1 MGSEIQLTEWENTF
15 CASLCARQPGMVVQS
30 LEEQRVI
37 WSLVKIAQHMA
48 LSGWGCRDVRVWS
61 SISQYEISTRDPD
74 KIAQFD
80 RCSLPEMLVTFLKE
94 TRARKEDGADVP
106 KEGIL
111 VLTDLDVIL
120 EMDPVESRRALREAL
135 FEISERKLRKTVVI
149 VGKPFTI
156 PEEIAADVRIVT
168 FELPT
173 VAEIREM
180 ISEIAADLAQQKS
193 HSHIRPTAEQI
204 GSFARACGGLT
215 ESEARALVRLSLA
228 KYEAL
233 DDRSVDLA
241 IKEKAAIVRRG
252 GALDVIE
259 SDHGID
265 DVGGLDNL
273 KAYLEVVGGMIK
285 DPDAAKAFGLELPS
299 GFLFTGVPGC
309 GKSYMCEAIAKY
321 WNLPLLRFD
330 VGRAFGGIVGETEA
344 NIRKMIATAEAI
356 KPCVLM
362 IDELEKGLSSGG
374 ERDGGTSERV
384 KQSLLS
390 WLNDK
395 SDQICVIATAN
406 DLAKLES
413 MPELI
418 RAGRFDAVFFVD
430 LPDFRSRLE
439 ILQIHL
445 KKTGHSM
452 PLEALTEAATASKG
466 YSGAE
471 IKVAVQS
478 ALRKA
483 FVANPR
489 PKEPSVEMLVE
500 AIEEMVPLSKSMA
513 EPIARLRKWCAEGRA
528 RPAGATLDSD
538 EQDTKTFE
546 DHGLPILFNQPKK
559 K

>member
-1 MGSEIQLTEWENTF
+1 MAADIQLTDWENSF

-30 LEEQRVI
+30 LEEQRVV
-37 WSLVKIAQHMA
+37 WSIVKIAQHMA
-48 LSGWGCRDVRVWS
+48 LNRWGCRDVRVWS
-61 SISQYEISTRDPD
+61 AVSLYEISTKDPEQ
-74 KIAQFD
+74 ITRLD
-80 RCSLPEMLVTFLKE
+80 RCSLPEALSAFLKE
-94 TRARKEDGADVP
+94 TREKDGVEVP

-120 EMDPVESRRALREAL
+120 EADPVESRRALREAL

-149 VGKPFTI
+149 LGKPFTI

-173 VAEIREM
+173 VAEIRDM
-180 ISEIAADLAQQKS
+180 ISEIAEDLAQQKS
-193 HSHIRPTAEQI
+193 HAHIKPTAEQI
-204 GSFARACGGLT
+204 GQFARACGGLT

-233 DDRSVDLA
+233 DGRAVDLA
-241 IKEKAAIVRRG
+241 VHEKAAIVRRG

-259 SDHGID
+259 PDHDLD
-265 DVGGLDNL
+265 DVGGLENL
-273 KAYLEVVGGMIK
+273 KAYLKGVGDMLK
-285 DPDAAKAFGLELPS
+285 DPESAKAFGLELPS
-299 GFLFTGVPGC
+299 GFLFTGVPGA
-309 GKSYMCEAIAKY
+309 GKTYTCEAIAKC

-384 KQSLLS
+384 KQTLLS

-418 RAGRFDAVFFVD
+418 RAGRFDAIFFVD

-439 ILQIHL
+439 ILAIHL
-445 KKTGHSM
+445 RKTGHSL
-452 PLEALTEAATASKG
+452 PAEALTDAATASKG

-483 FVANPR
+483 FVVNPR
-489 PKEPSVEMLVE
+489 PKHPTVEMLVE
-500 AIEEMVPLSKSMA
+500 AIQEMIPLSKSMA

-538 EQDTKTFE
+538 RKDTKSFE
-546 DHGLPILFNQPKK
+546 DHGLPMLFSQVKK